1 MSNVNIRKSVLQSI
15 IRKSLKESGAKHNDV
30 SRRISVGPESSTLPD
45 MLPLSPSDRMST
57 QLEIE
62 RPPVEDPE
70 YAPIGTK
77 ELGYALQALSEMID
91 PDDVEQVYS
100 DFKRM
105 IEKLNSD
112 EDELN
117 SDEDNLKTET
127 MRRRSAII
135 RALLGEQTKGKDPM
149 AGFYNPEDDAD
160 EDLADRPGEEPV
172 KSMSSLRSKDLA
184 QYETAMKN
192 FDLNRSNVDKLLNAV
207 YVYKLGKNDLETF
220 IDILSTMEDPDEGI
234 KDEVQKA
241 LESYGPGRLSTFVQ
255 SFNTMNTMSWKRAS
269 EKKKTLDKKAGP
281 SDPGMW
287 RVAAKEM
294 GYAAESGLRQ
304 SFIRDVNAVRA
315 LPTWVSSKSD
325 REFIETS
332 IKEAF
337 QAGLKSEVNRREL
350 VEILDEDALDELI
363 KEIGG
368 EDASEDA
375 MESSKIYRNFRGII
389 TYEALSEIANM
400 KFKAKSGKGFS
411 REIGKPFMREFGDEN
426 MGPSSNEEFQLS
438 KMAKEKIYLHLI
450 VDILDAAEKNDYI
463 NHLSAA
469 IIMAAEDADL
479 AEYGTYLKPGFSTLK
494 SLSPGKKT
502 PDQVVGDFIK
512 GSEGSDEF
520 MSRVKSASQAAR
532 KMRK

>member
-1 MSNVNIRKSVLQSI
+1 MSNVNIKKSVLQSI

-70 YAPIGTK
+70 YAPMGTK

-91 PDDVEQVYS
+91 SDDVEQVYS

-117 SDEDNLKTET
+117 SDEDDLKTET

-149 AGFYNPEDDAD
+149 AGFYNPEDDED
-160 EDLADRPGEEPV
+160 EDLADRPDEKPV
-172 KSMSSLRSKDLA
+172 KSISSLRSKDLA
-184 QYETAMKN
+184 QYQTAMKN
-192 FDLNRSNVDKLLNAV
+192 FDISSSSVDKLLNAV

-220 IDILSTMEDPDEGI
+220 MDILSTMEDPDEGM
-234 KDEVQKA
+234 KEEVQKA
-241 LESYGPGRLSTFVQ
+241 LENSGPGRLSAFVQ

-269 EKKKTLDKKAGP
+269 EKKKPLDKKAGS
-281 SDPGMW
+281 SDPIQW
-287 RVAAKEM
+287 RAAAKEM

-304 SFIRDVNAVRA
+304 SFIRDINAVRV
-315 LPTWVSSKSD
+315 LPTYVSSKSD
-325 REFIETS
+325 RAFIDTS

-337 QAGLKSEVNRREL
+337 MDGMRDKTNRVVLAEL
-350 VEILDEDALDELI
+350 LDEEGLDEFMPLL
-363 KEIGG
+363 
-368 EDASEDA
+368 DDPRAV
-375 MESSKIYRNFRGII
+375 ESSSIYRNFRGII
-389 TYEALSEIANM
+389 TYEALSQIADM
-400 KFKAKSGKGFS
+400 KFKAKSGKGLS
-411 REIGKPFMREFGDEN
+411 REIGKPFMTEFGDEN
-426 MGPSSNEEFQLS
+426 PPLSSNEEFQLS
-438 KMAKEKIYLHLI
+438 KMAREKIYLNLI
-450 VDILDAAEKNDYI
+450 VEILDEAENNGYM

-469 IIMAAEDADL
+469 IVMAAEDADL

-494 SLSPGKKT
+494 SLSPGKKA
-502 PDQVVGDFIK
+502 PEQAVGDFLK
-512 GSEGSDEF
+512 GSEDSEEF
-520 MSRVKSASQAAR
+520 MSRVKSASQSAR
-532 KMRK
+532 KQRK